1 MARLLYALLFYAGK
15 QEMLTLEQVREDRLC
30 GRGNNKVK
38 YLTHI
43 LNIEKYFQRLTGACP
58 EEVQRDSGSE
68 VLAKQKVK
76 QSDKCDC
83 PSS

>member
-1 MARLLYALLFYAGK
+1 
-15 QEMLTLEQVREDRLC
+15 MLTSQQVQEDRLC
-30 GRGNNKVK
+30 GWGNNKIK

-76 QSDKCDC
+76 QFDKCDC
-83 PSS
+83 PSN